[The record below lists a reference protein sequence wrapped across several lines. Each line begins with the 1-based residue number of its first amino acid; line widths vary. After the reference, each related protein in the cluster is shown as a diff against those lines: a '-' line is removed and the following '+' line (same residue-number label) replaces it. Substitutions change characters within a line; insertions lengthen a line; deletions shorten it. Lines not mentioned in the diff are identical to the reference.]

1 MVQDMLETEYYYVA
15 EMDRVSTQFRNAL
28 GPTPHEWDDPTTS
41 NLLAERQPLVVVP
54 IPFSSKWTRESTHTV
69 PSTST
74 NNNNNNDTMM
84 EEEQERQQ
92 DSARLSNK
100 RQAHDICV
108 EENHLAPTNNK
119 RMASATTAPD
129 TRMEERTP
137 NTNDTTTSL
146 DWWPPNCLHSDANSC
161 PVLAKL
167 YYDQDSS
174 PLKLNDVVELVG
186 ILSMDPMEA
195 DVSDEHDFGTWIP
208 PPPPPPPSLL
218 PRLDV
223 LCYNRVNFES
233 IHAHTT
239 TVHEDTNDNDRDF
252 CIDALAQHVFG
263 GNSVAAEA
271 LLMACLSMAE
281 RHEKRGGP
289 WIPTKLPSD
298 ATTATTLGCASLSII
313 LSSPEACADMTFR
326 LEHVLSQIL
335 PMVGTIR
342 VSRESLGT
350 TVVSPAREEHSG
362 RLVPSPLQ
370 LPKGS
375 ALIIDESQLTPGPM
389 EARAEETLRAL
400 TSLVQRHAVPY
411 RFEGGVP
418 FEFEADYRVVVVSQ
432 QQQHSSQELL
442 LPCMLTLKLSHVLP
456 NEATHELSRQDCV
469 RIRSYLQKC
478 RCHANSHKS
487 VDVFN
492 VPLSKHLLEL
502 AQHEFLDKRAEYRK
516 KKERMETVGK
526 QVEEDDLH
534 RWLTLARLQARSR
547 IPPSGSCG
555 LSDVN
560 DTERQVWADTLR
572 LDEAMRLSI
581 S

>member
-1 MVQDMLETEYYYVA
+1 
-15 EMDRVSTQFRNAL
+15 
-28 GPTPHEWDDPTTS
+28 
-41 NLLAERQPLVVVP
+41 
-54 IPFSSKWTRESTHTV
+54 
-69 PSTST
+69 
-74 NNNNNNDTMM
+74 
-84 EEEQERQQ
+84 
-92 DSARLSNK
+92 
-100 RQAHDICV
+100 
-108 EENHLAPTNNK
+108 
-119 RMASATTAPD
+119 
-129 TRMEERTP
+129 
-137 NTNDTTTSL
+137 
-146 DWWPPNCLHSDANSC
+146 
-161 PVLAKL
+161 
-167 YYDQDSS
+167 
-174 PLKLNDVVELVG
+174 
-186 ILSMDPMEA
+186 
-195 DVSDEHDFGTWIP
+195 
-208 PPPPPPPSLL
+208 
-218 PRLDV
+218 
-223 LCYNRVNFES
+223 
-233 IHAHTT
+233 
-239 TVHEDTNDNDRDF
+239 
-252 CIDALAQHVFG
+252 
-263 GNSVAAEA
+263 
-271 LLMACLSMAE
+271 
-281 RHEKRGGP
+281 
-289 WIPTKLPSD
+289 
-298 ATTATTLGCASLSII
+298 
-313 LSSPEACADMTFR
+313 
-326 LEHVLSQIL
+326 
-335 PMVGTIR
+335 
-342 VSRESLGT
+342 
-350 TVVSPAREEHSG
+350 
-362 RLVPSPLQ
+362 
-370 LPKGS
+370 
-375 ALIIDESQLTPGPM
+375 M

-442 LPCMLTLKLSHVLP
+442 LPCMLTLKLSQDLP

-555 LSDVN
+555 LSDEN